1 MKISKN
7 NGQEY
12 ELWIQTAFGDFI
24 CDSYPLDLEN
34 TLYFEN
40 VDFFTLYAKNIFL
53 SHEDKYSIY
62 KTTDGYFS
70 YKITGKYIGDN
81 KIKIDTC
88 VFHLDSQIPKDI
100 EIGNFVSF
108 EFLTS
113 TCSIHNS

>member
-62 KTTDGYFS
+62 KTTDEGHRLCGVLFCQNQPLAAAS
-70 YKITGKYIGDN
+70 
-81 KIKIDTC
+81 
-88 VFHLDSQIPKDI
+88 
-100 EIGNFVSF
+100 
-108 EFLTS
+108 
-113 TCSIHNS
+113 